1 MTLFTEIVLPV
12 FVLIVIGFV
21 AARTA
26 VLPEAGVRALSEAAF
41 LIFMPA
47 LLFGTIAR
55 VDFAQLSPG
64 AALAYYTVGVPLFAI
79 VITAQ
84 FVRTRDAA
92 KATMH
97 ALTGV
102 FGNTVML
109 GIPVVRLAYG
119 ETGLALLLTI
129 IAVHA
134 LIFLSLGT
142 LVLEL
147 SVLARRDGPA
157 APSRR
162 AIAGHLLQVARSALI
177 HPVVLPILAGLA
189 WSAAG
194 WSVPRPVDQSLS
206 MLGSAATP
214 MCLVLLGASL
224 AQFDLRQGLATAA
237 GLTLLKSFVL
247 PLLVWMGGA
256 WLFRLD
262 ALPLAVATVT
272 AALPTGANVYLF
284 AQRYDAQV
292 REVSA
297 AVTLSTL
304 AAAVTLPW
312 LLLRMPAS

>member
-12 FVLIVIGFV
+12 FVLIVIGFL

-26 VLPEAGVRALSEAAF
+26 ALSEEGIRALSDAAF

-47 LLFGTIAR
+47 LLFGAIAR
-55 VDFAQLSPG
+55 VDFARLSPG
-64 AALAYYTVGVPLFAI
+64 AAFAYYAIGVPLFSLVLA
-79 VITAQ
+79 VQ
-84 FVRTRDAA
+84 FARTRDAT
-92 KATMH
+92 KATIH
-97 ALTGV
+97 ALTGL

-119 ETGLALLLTI
+119 ETGLALLLTV

-147 SVLARRDGPA
+147 AVLARSDGPA
-157 APSRR
+157 RRSR
-162 AIAGHLLQVARSALI
+162 AAVAGRLLQVARSALI

-194 WSVPRPVDQSLS
+194 WSLPGPLDQSLS
-206 MLGSAATP
+206 MLGSAAAP

-237 GLTLLKSFVL
+237 GLTVLKSFL
-247 PLLVWMGGA
+247 FPLLVWTGGA
-256 WLFRLD
+256 VLFRLD
-262 ALPLAVATVT
+262 PLPLAVATVT

-284 AQRYDAQV
+284 AQRYEAQV

-304 AAAVTLPW
+304 AAAITLPW
-312 LLLRMPAS
+312 LLLRMPGS

>member
-12 FVLIVIGFV
+12 FVLIVIGFA

-26 VLPEAGVRALSEAAF
+26 VLPEAGVRALSDAAF

-79 VITAQ
+79 VIAVQ

-92 KATMH
+92 KATIH
-97 ALTGV
+97 ALTGL

-142 LVLEL
+142 LVFEL
-147 SVLARRDGPA
+147 SAFARNDTSGT
-157 APSRR
+157 SRP
-162 AIAGHLLQVARSALI
+162 AIASQLLQVARSALI

-194 WSVPRPVDQSLS
+194 WDVPRPVDQSLS

-224 AQFDLRQGLATAA
+224 AQFDLRQGIATAA
-237 GLTLLKSFVL
+237 GLTLLKSFAL
-247 PLLVWMGGA
+247 PLLVWLGGA
-256 WLFRLD
+256 LLFRLD
-262 ALPLAVATVT
+262 PLPLAVATVT

-284 AQRYDAQV
+284 AQRYDTQV